1 MEKVS
6 SYPSVPLPLGASKI
20 SPNRYRF
27 ALYASQATEVI
38 LALTDENSE
47 VIEVPLYPDTHRT
60 GAIWH
65 IEIEGISDQSS
76 YAFRVHGPKKHGMQY
91 SFKEYLAD
99 PYAKNI
105 HSPQSFGSRK
115 KQGDYAF
122 CYLKEEPFPWD
133 GDQPLHLPKE
143 EMIIYEMHVRSFT
156 QSSSSRVHAPGT
168 FLGIIEKIDHLHK
181 LGINAVELLPI
192 FEFDETAHPFRN
204 SKFPYLCNYWGYA
217 PLNFFSPCRRYAY
230 ASDPCAPSREF
241 KTLVKTLHQEGIE
254 VILDVVFNH
263 TGLQGTTCSLPWID
277 TPSYYILDAQGHFT
291 NYSGCGN
298 TLNTNRAP
306 TTQWILDILRYW
318 VEEMHVDGF
327 RFDLASVFSR
337 GPSGSPLQFAPV
349 LEAISFDPLLAS
361 TKIIAE
367 PWDAGG
373 LYQVGYFPTLSP
385 RWSEWNGPYRD
396 NVKAFLNGDQNLIGT
411 FASRISGSQDIY
423 PHGSPTNSINYVSCH
438 DGFTLCD
445 TVTYNHKHNEAN
457 GEDNRDGTDANY
469 SYNFGT
475 EGKTEDPGIL
485 EVRERQLRNFFLT
498 LMVSQGIP
506 MIQSG
511 DEYAHTA
518 EGNNNRWALDSNA
531 NYFLWDQ
538 LTAKPTL
545 MHFLC
550 DLIAFRKKYK
560 TLFNRGFLSNKEI
573 SWVDAMGNPMT
584 WRPGNFLAFK
594 IKSPKAHVYVAFHVG
609 AQDQLATLPKA
620 SSNFLPYQIVAESQQ
635 GFVPQNVATPTV
647 SLQPHTTLIAI
658 SHAKEVT

>member
-6 SYPSVPLPLGASKI
+6 SYPTLPLPLGVSQI
-20 SPNRYRF
+20 SPKRYHF
-27 ALYASQATEVI
+27 ALYASQATEVV
-38 LALTDENSE
+38 LALTKENSE
-47 VIEVPLYPDTHRT
+47 VIEIPLTPNKHRT

-65 IEIEGISDQSS
+65 IEIDGISDQWS
-76 YAFRVHGPKKHGMQY
+76 YAFRVNGPKNHTMQY

-105 HSPQSFGSRK
+105 HSPQIFGSQK

-122 CYLKEEPFPWD
+122 CYLKEEQFHWED
-133 GDQPLHLPKE
+133 DRPLHLPKE
-143 EMIIYEMHVRSFT
+143 DMIIYEMHVRSFT
-156 QSSSSRVHAPGT
+156 QSSSSKVHAPGT

-181 LGINAVELLPI
+181 LGINAIELLPI
-192 FEFDETAHPFRN
+192 FEFDETVHPFKN
-204 SKFPYLCNYWGYA
+204 SQFPYLCNYWGYA
-217 PLNFFSPCRRYAY
+217 PINFFSPCRRYAY
-230 ASDPCAPSREF
+230 ASDPCAPIREF

-263 TGLQGTTCSLPWID
+263 TGFQGTTCSLPWID
-277 TPSYYILDAQGHFT
+277 TPSYYILDENGHFT

-306 TTQWILDILRYW
+306 TTQWILDVLHYW

-337 GPSGSPLQFAPV
+337 GPSGSPLEFSPI
-349 LEAISFDPLLAS
+349 LEAISFDPLLRS

-373 LYQVGYFPTLSP
+373 LYQVGYFPRVSP

-396 NVKAFLNGDQNLIGT
+396 QVKAFLNGDQNLLGT
-411 FASRISGSQDIY
+411 FASRIAGSQDIY
-423 PHGSPTNSINYVSCH
+423 PRGSPTNSINYVSCH

-445 TVTYNHKHNEAN
+445 TVSYNHKHNEAN
-457 GEDNRDGTDANY
+457 GENNRDGTDANY
-469 SYNFGT
+469 SYNFGA
-475 EGKTEDPGIL
+475 EGKTQDPLIL
-485 EVRERQLRNFFLT
+485 EIREKQLRNFFLT

-518 EGNNNRWALDSNA
+518 QGNNNRWALDSDA

-538 LTAKPTL
+538 LTEKPQL
-545 MHFLC
+545 MNFLS

-560 TLFNRGFLSNKEI
+560 TFFNRGFLTHKEI
-573 SWVDAMGNPMT
+573 SWMDALGHPMT
-584 WRPGNFLAFK
+584 WHPGNFLAFK
-594 IKSPKAHVYVAFHVG
+594 IKSLKAHIYVAFHVG
-609 AQDQLATLPKA
+609 TQEICVTLPKPWV
-620 SSNFLPYQIVAESQQ
+620 NFLPYQIVADSHK
-635 GFVPQNVATPTV
+635 GFATQNLAAPTV
-647 SLQPHTTLIAI
+647 SLQPHTTLIAV
-658 SHAKEVT
+658 SRAKNAT